1 MAVQNE
7 SPLDNGPFLS
17 KRRTRN
23 ALVLALAVLVGL
35 VLVCAAVIV
44 PMAVTGSVFF
54 STAAEVAPTDSPTR
68 SSPNESPSQMPSI
81 AQSNS
86 QTPAPTENPTAF
98 PTTRIPTL
106 FPTTQMPTSSP
117 TQMPTLSPT
126 TQMPTVPPTTQM
138 PTSSPTQM
146 PTLFVDPNPVPDNP
160 PRGYF
165 NYDINDNDYGPNAW
179 DNVDTS
185 ESFLKEF
192 DRNGFGAWKGH
203 LAAKDPT
210 KNRCSDDDRSPRNL
224 SGALA
229 NEACQSGHEI
239 RTKVCCTKV
248 SVLSLCL
255 SSA

>member
-106 FPTTQMPTSSP
+106 FPTTPMPTSSP

-126 TQMPTVPPTTQM
+126 TQMPT
-138 PTSSPTQM
+138 SAPTQM
-146 PTLFVDPNPVPDNP
+146 PTLFVEPNPVPDNP

-192 DRNGFGAWKGH
+192 DRDGFGAWKGH
-203 LAAKDPT
+203 LAALDPT
-210 KNRCSDDDRSPRNL
+210 KNRCSADDRSPRNL

-229 NEACQSGHEI
+229 TEACQSGHEI
-239 RTKVCCTKV
+239 RTKVCTKV
-248 SVLSLCL
+248 SVSSLFL
-255 SSA
+255 SSS